1 MREFDA
7 CGIGFVADAQ
17 GRASRAIVAAALHGL
32 ACVKH
37 RGAAAA
43 DGLTSDGCGVLTPIP
58 AALFGEGNGV
68 IALFVR
74 GADATTLVEDACAAE
89 GVEVVD
95 WRKPETDDTVLGHM
109 AADTRPEILQA
120 VIAPPTDS
128 PYSDEV
134 TAYRIRRHLTDVDG
148 LYVVSCSYRTVVYKS
163 LAAAD
168 HLADFYRDL
177 ADPRYE
183 AAFTIFH
190 QRFSTNTLPT
200 WERAQ
205 PFRSLCHNG
214 EINAI
219 QGNRNRMLARSTLGT
234 EEAGLGAEPLFWPVL
249 DDNTSDSGKL
259 DEALELLTRGGR
271 DIRHAVAMLVPE
283 AWEHA
288 LDLDPEIRGF
298 YRYHSALME
307 PWDGPAGLI
316 FTDGVGV
323 GAALDRNGLRPLRYA
338 ICDDGLVVCSSEV
351 GAVDVSG
358 HGKVER
364 GRLGPGQ
371 MLFVDPTR
379 GVQRNDAVKERLAA
393 ANTFSHWAHDGFL
406 SFGPGEPVMQVDDG
420 LEARQAVH
428 GYTQEELQMVLRPM
442 GAEGKEP
449 TFSMGDDSPLPP
461 MAGRPRPV
469 HHYLKQR
476 FAQVTNPPIDPLREH
491 RVMSLRTLLG
501 PRAPILSEHEDA
513 TRLLRLESFLLYPD
527 AVEQLAEGQTPFRA
541 ATLDATFPLTDGADG
556 LRAGVARLADEVEAV
571 TAEGAEILVVS
582 HAGADA
588 DRVPIPSVLAVG
600 AAHHRLIE
608 LRRRSD
614 VSVVVLADDA
624 RDVHFFAAL
633 VGYGADAVCPRLA
646 LESLADWADNSDDD
660 TTGPVAQGHF
670 FDAVEAGVLKILS
683 KMGISTLDSYR
694 GAQTFEVVGLG
705 DEIVDL
711 CLRGTPSAVGGVGWA
726 HLGQDALDLH
736 ASATLVSPGYYRV
749 RNRGEYHAHSKD
761 VVQAL
766 NDLTLVKEPTDQALE
781 DMTAAHLL
789 QRAING
795 ESYDLYESFRA
806 LVDDRPP
813 TELHDLLELVDAAE
827 ALPHDDVEPASSI
840 ARRFSTGAMSHGAL
854 SKEAHETLAQAMN
867 LLGGL
872 SNCGEGGE
880 DPYRYY
886 TRGLGRDDK
895 NSRIKQIA
903 SGRFGVTP
911 EYLVH
916 ADELQIKMAQG
927 SKPGEGGQLP
937 GHKVSEEIARLRHTQ
952 PGVGLISPPPHHDI
966 YSIEDLAQLIYDLKQ
981 VNAAQVSVKLV
992 AEDGVG
998 TVAAGC
1004 AKALADVIHVSGA
1017 NGGTG
1022 ASPLSSI
1029 KHAGLAWELGLAD
1042 TQRALVDNGLRGRV
1056 RVRVDG
1062 GFKTG
1067 RQVIV
1072 AALLGADE
1080 YSFGTSAMIAEGCI
1094 MLRACHKDTCKPG
1107 VATQRPH
1114 LRANFTGTPEGV
1126 AAYLLF
1132 VAEDVRHHLA
1142 RLGARSLEEVIGRV
1156 ELLTQTATG
1165 DDRVDGFDLGFII
1178 LPPEHT
1184 DEPRHFVERIPM
1196 LDPRSALGDRL
1207 RDDAFQL
1214 VWDGDEIELEYAIT
1228 NADRSVGAAFAGAVA
1243 LEYGALPPR
1252 GTAKVRFTG
1261 SAGPSFGAFL
1271 SHGAEFTLLGEA
1283 NDYVGKGMG
1292 GGRIVIIPPADDA
1305 GDPVLAGNTC
1315 LYGATGGEFFVA
1327 GSVGERFAVRNSG
1340 ALAVVEGTGDHCAEY
1355 MTGGTVVVL
1364 GQVGHNLGA
1373 GMTGGQ
1379 VFVFDPDMERVLAR
1393 VNTDLVEALRPE
1405 PDDVAEVK
1413 WLIERHVELTDSTR
1427 AAELLKV
1434 WDQAADT
1441 LWHILPW
1448 DRPER
1453 HQRVEAHRVSAA

>member
-109 AADTRPEILQA
+109 AAETRPEILQA

-234 EEAGLGAEPLFWPVL
+234 EEAGLGAESLFWPVL

-288 LDLDPEIRGF
+288 VDLDPEIRGF

-406 SFGPGEPVMQVDDG
+406 SFGPGEPVMQVDEG

-541 ATLDATFPLTDGADG
+541 ATLDATFPLTDGPDG

-614 VSVVVLADDA
+614 VSVVVL
-624 RDVHFFAAL
+624 
-633 VGYGADAVCPRLA
+633 
-646 LESLADWADNSDDD
+646 
-660 TTGPVAQGHF
+660 
-670 FDAVEAGVLKILS
+670 
-683 KMGISTLDSYR
+683 
-694 GAQTFEVVGLG
+694 
-705 DEIVDL
+705 
-711 CLRGTPSAVGGVGWA
+711 
-726 HLGQDALDLH
+726 
-736 ASATLVSPGYYRV
+736 
-749 RNRGEYHAHSKD
+749 
-761 VVQAL
+761 
-766 NDLTLVKEPTDQALE
+766 
-781 DMTAAHLL
+781 
-789 QRAING
+789 
-795 ESYDLYESFRA
+795 
-806 LVDDRPP
+806 
-813 TELHDLLELVDAAE
+813 
-827 ALPHDDVEPASSI
+827 
-840 ARRFSTGAMSHGAL
+840 
-854 SKEAHETLAQAMN
+854 
-867 LLGGL
+867 
-872 SNCGEGGE
+872 
-880 DPYRYY
+880 
-886 TRGLGRDDK
+886 
-895 NSRIKQIA
+895 
-903 SGRFGVTP
+903 
-911 EYLVH
+911 
-916 ADELQIKMAQG
+916 
-927 SKPGEGGQLP
+927 
-937 GHKVSEEIARLRHTQ
+937 
-952 PGVGLISPPPHHDI
+952 
-966 YSIEDLAQLIYDLKQ
+966 
-981 VNAAQVSVKLV
+981 
-992 AEDGVG
+992 
-998 TVAAGC
+998 
-1004 AKALADVIHVSGA
+1004 
-1017 NGGTG
+1017 
-1022 ASPLSSI
+1022 
-1029 KHAGLAWELGLAD
+1029 
-1042 TQRALVDNGLRGRV
+1042 
-1056 RVRVDG
+1056 
-1062 GFKTG
+1062 
-1067 RQVIV
+1067 
-1072 AALLGADE
+1072 
-1080 YSFGTSAMIAEGCI
+1080 
-1094 MLRACHKDTCKPG
+1094 
-1107 VATQRPH
+1107 
-1114 LRANFTGTPEGV
+1114 
-1126 AAYLLF
+1126 
-1132 VAEDVRHHLA
+1132 
-1142 RLGARSLEEVIGRV
+1142 
-1156 ELLTQTATG
+1156 
-1165 DDRVDGFDLGFII
+1165 
-1178 LPPEHT
+1178 
-1184 DEPRHFVERIPM
+1184 
-1196 LDPRSALGDRL
+1196 
-1207 RDDAFQL
+1207 
-1214 VWDGDEIELEYAIT
+1214 
-1228 NADRSVGAAFAGAVA
+1228 
-1243 LEYGALPPR
+1243 
-1252 GTAKVRFTG
+1252 
-1261 SAGPSFGAFL
+1261 
-1271 SHGAEFTLLGEA
+1271 
-1283 NDYVGKGMG
+1283 
-1292 GGRIVIIPPADDA
+1292 
-1305 GDPVLAGNTC
+1305 
-1315 LYGATGGEFFVA
+1315 
-1327 GSVGERFAVRNSG
+1327 
-1340 ALAVVEGTGDHCAEY
+1340 
-1355 MTGGTVVVL
+1355 
-1364 GQVGHNLGA
+1364 
-1373 GMTGGQ
+1373 
-1379 VFVFDPDMERVLAR
+1379 
-1393 VNTDLVEALRPE
+1393 
-1405 PDDVAEVK
+1405 
-1413 WLIERHVELTDSTR
+1413 
-1427 AAELLKV
+1427 
-1434 WDQAADT
+1434 
-1441 LWHILPW
+1441 
-1448 DRPER
+1448 
-1453 HQRVEAHRVSAA
+1453 

>member
-1 MREFDA
+1 
-7 CGIGFVADAQ
+7 
-17 GRASRAIVAAALHGL
+17 
-32 ACVKH
+32 
-37 RGAAAA
+37 
-43 DGLTSDGCGVLTPIP
+43 
-58 AALFGEGNGV
+58 
-68 IALFVR
+68 
-74 GADATTLVEDACAAE
+74 
-89 GVEVVD
+89 
-95 WRKPETDDTVLGHM
+95 
-109 AADTRPEILQA
+109 
-120 VIAPPTDS
+120 
-128 PYSDEV
+128 
-134 TAYRIRRHLTDVDG
+134 
-148 LYVVSCSYRTVVYKS
+148 
-163 LAAAD
+163 
-168 HLADFYRDL
+168 
-177 ADPRYE
+177 
-183 AAFTIFH
+183 
-190 QRFSTNTLPT
+190 
-200 WERAQ
+200 
-205 PFRSLCHNG
+205 
-214 EINAI
+214 
-219 QGNRNRMLARSTLGT
+219 
-234 EEAGLGAEPLFWPVL
+234 
-249 DDNTSDSGKL
+249 
-259 DEALELLTRGGR
+259 
-271 DIRHAVAMLVPE
+271 
-283 AWEHA
+283 
-288 LDLDPEIRGF
+288 
-298 YRYHSALME
+298 
-307 PWDGPAGLI
+307 
-316 FTDGVGV
+316 
-323 GAALDRNGLRPLRYA
+323 
-338 ICDDGLVVCSSEV
+338 
-351 GAVDVSG
+351 
-358 HGKVER
+358 
-364 GRLGPGQ
+364 
-371 MLFVDPTR
+371 
-379 GVQRNDAVKERLAA
+379 
-393 ANTFSHWAHDGFL
+393 
-406 SFGPGEPVMQVDDG
+406 MQVDDG

-827 ALPHDDVEPASSI
+827 PLPLDDVEPASSI

-998 TVAAGC
+998 TIAAG
-1004 AKALADVIHVSGA
+1004 VRE
-1017 NGGTG
+1017 GTG
-1022 ASPLSSI
+1022 GCHPRVRSQRRDRGQPPLLHQARGPAVGARPGRHAAGAGRQRPARSGPGPGRRRLQDRAPGHRGRSARRGRVLVR
-1029 KHAGLAWELGLAD
+1029 HVGDDRRGLHHAAGLPQGHLQAGGGHAAPAPPGQLHRHARG
-1042 TQRALVDNGLRGRV
+1042 RGRVPPLRGRG
-1056 RVRVDG
+1056 RAPPLGPPRCPL
-1062 GFKTG
+1062 TG
-1067 RQVIV
+1067 RGHRSGR
-1072 AALLGADE
+1072 AAAQ
-1080 YSFGTSAMIAEGCI
+1080 A
-1094 MLRACHKDTCKPG
+1094 
-1107 VATQRPH
+1107 
-1114 LRANFTGTPEGV
+1114 
-1126 AAYLLF
+1126 
-1132 VAEDVRHHLA
+1132 
-1142 RLGARSLEEVIGRV
+1142 
-1156 ELLTQTATG
+1156 ATG

-1261 SAGPSFGAFL
+1261 SAGQSFGAFL
-1271 SHGAEFTLLGEA
+1271 SHGAEFTCWARPTTTWARAWAAGASSSSRRLTTPATRSWPATPASTAPPEA
-1283 NDYVGKGMG
+1283 SSSW
-1292 GGRIVIIPPADDA
+1292 PARSA
-1305 GDPVLAGNTC
+1305 SASPCG
-1315 LYGATGGEFFVA
+1315 
-1327 GSVGERFAVRNSG
+1327 
-1340 ALAVVEGTGDHCAEY
+1340 
-1355 MTGGTVVVL
+1355 
-1364 GQVGHNLGA
+1364 
-1373 GMTGGQ
+1373 
-1379 VFVFDPDMERVLAR
+1379 
-1393 VNTDLVEALRPE
+1393 
-1405 PDDVAEVK
+1405 
-1413 WLIERHVELTDSTR
+1413 TR
-1427 AAELLKV
+1427 A
-1434 WDQAADT
+1434 
-1441 LWHILPW
+1441 PW
-1448 DRPER
+1448 PWWRAP
-1453 HQRVEAHRVSAA
+1453 ATTAPST